1 MIRVKGH
8 LHQRLEKK
16 YLPQPLLMMTES
28 EKRYGG
34 SLKWAPR
41 DNTRVKVEETKQK
54 KHNGGGDEVG
64 CSFSIHPMR
73 WQEKGGGDLCLGLTD
88 GWSKRSRLLARLL
101 CSFLY
106 VCVYRRELT
115 YTRPQPIRIGQPL
128 LYSCIY
134 HLTLLPLFFYFLL
147 SFVPCFVFVRE
158 DGRNYLFYAQ
168 SRCATGSP
176 LGYEMKKGGLWWWSL
191 FIFFFSFTF
200 SFLDGYNF
208 FFFHTRGGLNSLPLF
223 PPFLFFSNFWKCN
236 KKKKKSETITMK
248 MSSFFFWGGG
258 LSLTKFDTK
267 KK

>member
-208 FFFHTRGGLNSLPLF
+208 FFFTLGVVLILSRYSPPSFFSRIFESVTKRKRSLKPSRWKWA
-223 PPFLFFSNFWKCN
+223 LFFF
-236 KKKKKSETITMK
+236 
-248 MSSFFFWGGG
+248 GGG
-258 LSLTKFDTK
+258 DSH
-267 KK
+267 